1 MTSPIKPPSGPVL
14 PVDGLSQGAPRATD
28 TGAGADF
35 KTSLERT
42 DAPDAVGVTGAS
54 PSTAASA
61 STAADLTAA
70 LRAGTVSPSQ
80 AVDRLVSEALA
91 SADAQLLEP
100 AARVE
105 LEQHLRSMLAEDP
118 SLRELVGD
126 LSRT

>member
-1 MTSPIKPPSGPVL
+1 MVL
-14 PVDGLSQGAPRATD
+14 LDASLSTDGWVDDVRVLD
-28 TGAGADF
+28 
-35 KTSLERT
+35 LEI
-42 DAPDAVGVTGAS
+42 DAAVTLG
-54 PSTAASA
+54 
-61 STAADLTAA
+61 
-70 LRAGTVSPSQ
+70 
-80 AVDRLVSEALA
+80 EALA